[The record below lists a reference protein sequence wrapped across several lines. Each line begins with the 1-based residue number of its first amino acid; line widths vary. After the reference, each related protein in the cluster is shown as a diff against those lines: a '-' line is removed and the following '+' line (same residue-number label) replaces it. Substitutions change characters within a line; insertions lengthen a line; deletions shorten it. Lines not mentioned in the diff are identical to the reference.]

1 MRQDVKV
8 VIGKGLLC
16 NIKGN
21 GLPLWLSGKE
31 SACSSGASGDAGSI
45 PESGR
50 SPGGGHGILA
60 LVFSSIL
67 GLENSMDSG
76 TWQATV
82 HKVAKSQTQ
91 LQRLLAHAR

>member
-50 SPGGGHGILA
+50 SPGGGHGIL
-60 LVFSSIL
+60 

-82 HKVAKSQTQ
+82 HRVAKSQTQ
-91 LQRLLAHAR
+91 LQRLLAHAH